1 MWIEFVW
8 QIYESTNP
16 LFPEYN
22 SKHETV
28 GQTLSYDMHV
38 EMLFYKLAQKVH
50 ITKFWTITKVIK

>member
-1 MWIEFVW
+1 MWIEFVC

-50 ITKFWTITKVIK
+50 IT